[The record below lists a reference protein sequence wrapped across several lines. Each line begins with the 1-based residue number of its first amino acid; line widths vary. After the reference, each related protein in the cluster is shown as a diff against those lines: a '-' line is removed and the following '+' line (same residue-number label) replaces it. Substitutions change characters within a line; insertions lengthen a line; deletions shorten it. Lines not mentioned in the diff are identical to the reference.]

1 MGNVT
6 DRELLGRCEALLYEE
21 ARRLD
26 RREWDEWIDLFLPEA
41 SFWIPMWDD
50 EYTLTDDPQSQLSLM
65 YYPDRTG
72 LEDRIFRLRTERS
85 SASTPLPRTVHM
97 VSNIEAQQGE
107 DGAILVYANGEVM
120 SYRHKQGLSFYCHYD
135 YQLRETDV
143 GLKIA
148 AKKVVVANDVIHD
161 IMDIYSI

>member
-1 MGNVT
+1 MSN
-6 DRELLGRCEALLYEE
+6 DLLGRCEALLFEE

-26 RREWDEWIDLFLPEA
+26 KREWDEWLDLYLADA

-65 YYPDRTG
+65 WYPDRSG
-72 LEDRIFRLRTERS
+72 LEDRVFRIRTGRS
-85 SASTPLPRTVHM
+85 SASTPLPRTVHQ
-97 VSNIEAQQGE
+97 VSNVEIEPTDNGDIQ
-107 DGAILVYANGEVM
+107 VYSTGQVM
-120 SYRHKQGLSFYCHYD
+120 SFRHKEALSFYCHYE
-135 YQLRETDV
+135 YLLRDSDA

-148 AKKVVVANDVIHD
+148 SKKVIVANDVIHD

>member
-6 DRELLGRCEALLYEE
+6 DQELLSRCEALLYEE

-41 SFWIPMWDD
+41 SFWIPMWGD

-72 LEDRIFRLRTERS
+72 LEDRIFRIRTERS
-85 SASTPLPRTVHM
+85 SASTPLPRTVHAD
-97 VSNIEAQQGE
+97 EADTTE
-107 DGAILVYANGEVM
+107 ADTTSTALPADHN
-120 SYRHKQGLSFYCHYD
+120 C
-135 YQLRETDV
+135 
-143 GLKIA
+143 
-148 AKKVVVANDVIHD
+148 
-161 IMDIYSI
+161 